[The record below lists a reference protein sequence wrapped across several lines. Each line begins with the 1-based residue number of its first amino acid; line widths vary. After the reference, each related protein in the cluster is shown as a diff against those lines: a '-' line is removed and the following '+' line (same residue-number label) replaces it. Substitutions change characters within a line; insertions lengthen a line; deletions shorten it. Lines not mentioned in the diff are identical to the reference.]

1 MIKQIQ
7 LRGLSRDPSD
17 RMTEDGGVADSMNVQ
32 LDHDE
37 LAPTP
42 EPHDISSTIGT
53 PSTLKVLYIHKRAGY
68 TNYIGRTGSS
78 LYAKLEGV
86 TNPALIAA
94 LDTAADPDG
103 ITSIGNILV
112 WTTASGTH
120 YAMFR
125 DGAYTYLGDSV
136 PEPTVTFL
144 TTYGGDVVRDVNSTD
159 YITLNQYLGLPASN
173 TNPVLVWNTIRK
185 YADDST
191 ASQHDF
197 AKQICDRINEDLWRE
212 VDAGRTNMRGNKT
225 FSAPVLARYALRLYD
240 GSYLYVS
247 APVLLCGSKEH
258 DFARLLFNYDGS
270 TSWRFKLYMLNTFS
284 ARVRVDFGSA
294 GSWGDLVESVD
305 IFISTDIQVP
315 KYGAKIRDAYDNGT
329 KWIGTNTNDAGFEME
344 GISDYAWRYASST
357 ANRYKEDFETAML
370 EKGNFYR
377 IASIPAFTQS
387 YWEEDLK
394 PYAQDDLVV
403 LPRLSEGD
411 AHQTSGLGGVG
422 SYNERLILTGEK
434 VTLSRGN
441 QRPDAMIFISSS
453 ATQNVSAFFYV
464 RASDGSTRIVQG
476 YNALNIADKERARAY
491 ITYPD
496 PRCYQAVY
504 YVQGSG
510 SYTKVVIPMKEHPR
524 INAAYGFWGL
534 GLRLDEGAASGET
547 RTITTVSSISETEN
561 RTYTVSNRLYLSE
574 VDNPFFFP
582 LGQRVSFSSDI
593 VAAMPITIPLSTGQ
607 FGQFQLYVF
616 TRDGI
621 WAETITDEGAI
632 SATHPVSRD
641 AALPGTVCLLDQG
654 IIFSSEKGVMLLR
667 GMDATDISPNMVAER
682 YVIGEGGAL
691 LPSLGDWNG
700 LLVTDDVPFTSFLP
714 GARYVYDYPGQ
725 RVIMFNPSFSYA
737 YIYKL
742 DTQTWH
748 KQKMPTGKSLAS
760 TLNSYPEAL
769 VTMQASGSFSV
780 IDFTTRF
787 DVSEHPER
795 LAVVVSRTFDL
806 GAPDVRKEIR
816 SIRIRG
822 DYPMSS
828 VARYMLLGSMDGRY
842 FKNLTSLRNGSW
854 KFYKL
859 VLLLKLRPAARVS
872 WVDVEYDER
881 FRNKLR

>member
-1 MIKQIQ
+1 MIKQLQ

-42 EPHDISSTIGT
+42 EPHDISSDIGT
-53 PSTLKVLYIHKRAGY
+53 PSTFKTLYIHKRAGY

-94 LDTAADPDG
+94 LDTAEDPVG

-120 YAMFR
+120 YAVFR
-125 DGAYTYLGDSV
+125 DGAYIFLGDSV
-136 PEPTVTFL
+136 PEPTVVFRT
-144 TTYGGDVVRDVNSTD
+144 
-159 YITLNQYLGLPASN
+159 
-173 TNPVLVWNTIRK
+173 
-185 YADDST
+185 YADSVEDKDMTFSMYERFPT
-191 ASQHDF
+191 LYSYFPHATP
-197 AKQICDRINEDLWRE
+197 RDLWSYVLSVKGQTGSDQITDANAFYNYVKQNLWSL
-212 VDAGRTNMRGNKT
+212 VDSGRVAARGNHAFT
-225 FSAPVLARYALRLYD
+225 APVLARYALRLYD
-240 GSYLYVS
+240 GNYIYVS
-247 APVLLCGSKEH
+247 APVLLTGASIHEH
-258 DFARLLFNYDGS
+258 VNVLANYYANFAMRVSFPNAYTAD
-270 TSWRFKLYMLNTFS
+270 
-284 ARVRVDFGSA
+284 VRVDFGSA
-294 GSWGDLVESVD
+294 GAWEEYIEAVD
-305 IFISTDIQVP
+305 IFISTDIFVP
-315 KYGAKIRDAYDNGT
+315 GMNSDPGMAYDTGAKTLYPSWPNNDISFQFDGVEDWVWSSAAST
-329 KWIGTNTNDAGFEME
+329 K
-344 GISDYAWRYASST
+344 
-357 ANRYKEDFETAML
+357 NRFKEDFETAML

-377 IASIPAFTQS
+377 VASIPAYTSAYLVEQI
-387 YWEEDLK
+387 K
-394 PYAQDDLVV
+394 PKSQDDLVV
-403 LPRLSEGD
+403 QPRLSEGD
-411 AHQTSGLGGVG
+411 AHRVSGLGGVG

-441 QRPDAMIFISSS
+441 QRPDALLPS
-453 ATQNVSAFFYV
+453 ASYSGTQQVSAFFYV
-464 RASDGSTRIVQG
+464 RAADGTTRIVGG
-476 YNALNIADKERARAY
+476 YDTLDILDKERARAY

-504 YVQGSG
+504 YVDNGS

-534 GLRLDEGAASGET
+534 GYRLDESTGTGDT
-547 RTITTVSSISETEN
+547 RTITSASSISEVEN
-561 RTYTVSNRLYLSE
+561 RTYTVDNRLYLSE

-582 LGQRVSFSSDI
+582 LGQRVSFSAPI

-621 WAETITDEGAI
+621 WAETITDEGKI

-641 AALPGTVCLLDQG
+641 SALPGTVCQLDQG
-654 IIFSSEKGVMLLR
+654 IIFASAKGVMLLT
-667 GMDATDISPNMVAER
+667 GMDAADISPNMVSER

-691 LPSLGDWNG
+691 LPSLGDWAG
-700 LLVTDDVPFTSFLP
+700 LLVTDDVPFTSFIP
-714 GARYVYDYPGQ
+714 GARFAYDYPGH
-725 RVIMFNPSFSYA
+725 RVLMFNAAYDYA
-737 YIYKL
+737 YVYKL

-748 KQKMPTGKSLAS
+748 KQKMPTGKRIA
-760 TLNSYPEAL
+760 TALNSYPEAL

-780 IDFTTRF
+780 VDFTTRF
-787 DVSEHPER
+787 DTSEHPER
-795 LAVVVSRTFDL
+795 LAVVVTRTFDL

-816 SIRIRG
+816 AVRIRG
-822 DYPMSS
+822 DYPMASS
-828 VARYMLLGSMDGRY
+828 AKYMLFGSMDGRY

-854 KFYKL
+854 KFYKIA
-859 VLLLKLRPAARVS
+859 LLLKLRPSARVS
-872 WVDVEYDER
+872 WIDIEYDER